1 MNKIKL
7 FKIIVFSYFFINFQV
22 FALEILSEARVNS
35 YKDYILRGRT
45 QFPRGNFLRGEESL
59 LLKRQALRWAR
70 DFFPNNSIFLKDNL
84 EKASCSFQESLRL
97 QEDIVNRLP
106 YSDKKLSIMKVAVAL
121 NIGLIIGIFIGK
133 YLL

>member
-1 MNKIKL
+1 MSEMS
-7 FKIIVFSYFFINFQV
+7 FKQAKELVERMEFSEIVI
-22 FALEILSEARVNS
+22 R
-35 YKDYILRGRT
+35 K
-45 QFPRGNFLRGEESL
+45 
-59 LLKRQALRWAR
+59 
-70 DFFPNNSIFLKDNL
+70 SIDNL
-84 EKASCSFQESLRL
+84 EKASCSFQESLKL